1 MWHLKEQP
9 QDLLQD
15 FLCFI
20 DLFIMVSGLSQN
32 RREKKNKWLKL
43 NLHQQKTTKR
53 TKNAHKHIAQLDM
66 TRDSMQR
73 RVNTESNKTEKSSD
87 RNVRDNILLYFSC
100 LYDIIIWFLLI
111 RFHVVKKRKCPMS
124 TLLNP
129 ICFFFEGKKSN
140 EKKLSIFLFAEK
152 LFNFCCMS
160 IFDKCAAM
168 VSTAWSH
175 YNKKKQT

>member
-1 MWHLKEQP
+1 
-9 QDLLQD
+9 
-15 FLCFI
+15 
-20 DLFIMVSGLSQN
+20 MVSGLGQN
-32 RREKKNKWLKL
+32 RREKKKNKWLKL

-124 TLLNP
+124 ALLNP
-129 ICFFFEGKKSN
+129 ICFFWRKEIKRKKIIDFSIRRKIIQFLLYVDFRQVCRN
-140 EKKLSIFLFAEK
+140 GIDSVISLQQKKTNVDTQK
-152 LFNFCCMS
+152 NFVFWISMR
-160 IFDKCAAM
+160 
-168 VSTAWSH
+168 
-175 YNKKKQT
+175 